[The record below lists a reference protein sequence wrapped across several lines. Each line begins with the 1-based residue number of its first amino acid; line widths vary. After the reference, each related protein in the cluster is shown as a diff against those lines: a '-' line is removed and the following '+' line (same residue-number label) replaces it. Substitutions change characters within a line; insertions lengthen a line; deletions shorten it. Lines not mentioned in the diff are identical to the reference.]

1 MKKRNILII
10 SALIIVLLSI
20 GIYLFIHHTNK
31 ITLKESNFIF
41 ELGNKVPFEVEYY
54 LKDKDKGKISNS
66 KIRFEND
73 DMFDTSNH
81 EIKTADSKFLDVGK
95 YKMYIEYKGN
105 KYYFNIEVKDTTAPN
120 FNNFIDEIII
130 EQNAVNVDLLKFYE
144 ASDLSSLTISIE
156 SDYDIEEIGEYKAII
171 KAKDLY
177 DNIISKEATI
187 KVISYDDLKNTE
199 VTKCLD
205 GTIFKSE
212 KRIESEKNK
221 IETSQSSSNNNT
233 TPKIEIV
240 DNNNNSN
247 NSKNES
253 NNNSSSSSSN
263 NTPTIVNATYRTD
276 ISNEIVNKINEYRKD
291 NGKTV
296 LPVTTEAQIEADRRA
311 KEIVSNPTHEG
322 SSYGFGE
329 NIGGGGIGT
338 DFFTLWKESFSH
350 NNAML
355 REQNTAIAVSIYQYN
370 NQWYAVAVF
379 RMNY

>member
-10 SALIIVLLSI
+10 SSLIVVLVSI
-20 GIYLFIHHTNK
+20 GIYLFIQHTNK
-31 ITLKESNFIF
+31 IALKESNFIF
-41 ELGNKVPFEVEYY
+41 ELGDKVPFEVEYY
-54 LKDKDKGKISNS
+54 LKEKDKDKISNS

-73 DMFDTSNH
+73 AMFDTSNN
-81 EIKTADSKFLDVGK
+81 EIRTIDSKFLDVGK
-95 YKMYIEYKGN
+95 YKMYIEYKDT
-105 KYYFNIEVKDTTAPN
+105 KYYFNIKVKDTTAPN
-120 FNNFIDEIII
+120 FNDFMDEIII
-130 EQNAVNVDLLKFYE
+130 EQNAVNVDLLKYYE

-156 SDYDIEEIGEYKAII
+156 SDYDIEKTGEYKAII
-171 KAKDLY
+171 KAKDVY
-177 DNIISKEATI
+177 DNIVSKDATI
-187 KVISYDDLKNTE
+187 KVISYDDLKNIE

-212 KRIESEKNK
+212 KRIESEKKK
-221 IETSQSSSNNNT
+221 IETNQYSSNNNT

-253 NNNSSSSSSN
+253 NNNSFSSPYD

-276 ISNEIVNKINEYRKD
+276 ISNEIVNKINEYRKY
-291 NGKTV
+291 NGQTV
-296 LPVTTEAQIEADRRA
+296 LPVTSEAQAEADRRA
-311 KEIVSNPTHEG
+311 KEIVTNPTHEG

>member
-10 SALIIVLLSI
+10 VILVTLLSAS
-20 GIYLFIHHTNK
+20 IYLFIQQKNK

-41 ELGNKVPFEVEYY
+41 EFGDKVPFEVEYY
-54 LKDKDKGKISNS
+54 LKDKNKDKISNS
-66 KIRFEND
+66 KIRFENN
-73 DMFDTSNH
+73 DMFDTSNN
-81 EIKTADSKFLDVGK
+81 EIKTVDSKYLDVGK
-95 YKMYIEYKGN
+95 YKMYIEYKKN
-105 KYYFNIEVKDTTAPN
+105 KYYFNVEVKDTTAPI
-120 FNNFIDEIII
+120 FNSFIEEIII

-144 ASDLSSLTISIE
+144 VLDLSNSTINIE
-156 SDYDIEEIGEYKAII
+156 SDFDIEKIGEYKAII
-171 KAKDLY
+171 KAKDQY
-177 DNIISKEATI
+177 NNIVSKDAVI
-187 KVISYDDLKNTE
+187 KVISFDDLKNTE

-205 GTIFKSE
+205 GSIFKSE
-212 KRIESEKNK
+212 KRIESEKKK
-221 IETSQSSSNNNT
+221 IETNQSSSINNT
-233 TPKIEIV
+233 TPKIEII
-240 DNNNNSN
+240 DNNKNSD

-253 NNNSSSSSSN
+253 NNNSSNSSVN
-263 NTPTIVNATYRTD
+263 DAPTIVNATYRTD
-276 ISNEIVNKINEYRKD
+276 ISNEIVNKINEYRKN
-291 NGKTV
+291 NGQTV
-296 LPVTTEAQIEADRRA
+296 LPITSEAQAEADRRA
-311 KEIVSNPTHEG
+311 KEIVTNPTHEG

>member
-10 SALIIVLLSI
+10 MILVVLLSVS
-20 GIYLFIHHTNK
+20 IYLFIQYTNK

-41 ELGNKVPFEVEYY
+41 ELGDNVPFEVDYY
-54 LKDKDKGKISNS
+54 LKDKDKDKISNS

-73 DMFDTSNH
+73 DIFDTSNN
-81 EIKTADSKFLDVGK
+81 EIKTVDSKFLDVGK
-95 YKMYIEYKGN
+95 YKMYIEYKDN
-105 KYYFNIEVKDTTAPN
+105 KYYFNIEVKDTTAPI

-130 EQNAVNVDLLKFYE
+130 EQNAVNVDLLKYYE
-144 ASDLSSLTISIE
+144 ASDISSLTINIE
-156 SDYDIEEIGEYKAII
+156 SDFDVEKVGEYKAII

-177 DNIISKEATI
+177 DNVTEKEATI
-187 KVISYDDLKNTE
+187 KVISYDDLTNTE

-212 KRIESEKNK
+212 KRIESEKSK
-221 IETSQSSSNNNT
+221 IETNQSSSYNPT

-240 DNNNNSN
+240 DNNNSN
-247 NSKNES
+247 NSNNES
-253 NNNSSSSSSN
+253 NNNSSSSSSS

-291 NGKTV
+291 NGKEV
-296 LPVTTEAQIEADRRA
+296 LPVTSEAQAEADRRA
-311 KEIVSNPTHEG
+311 KEIISNPTHEG
-322 SSYGFGE
+322 SSYGYGE

-338 DFFTLWKESFSH
+338 DFFTLWKDSFSH

-355 REQNTAIAVSIYQYN
+355 REQNTALAVSVYQYN

-379 RMNY
+379 RINY

>member
-10 SALIIVLLSI
+10 IIILIVLSI
-20 GIYLFIHHTNK
+20 STYLLLQHKNK
-31 ITLKESNFIF
+31 LTLKESNFIF
-41 ELGNKVPFEVEYY
+41 EFGEIVPFEVEYY
-54 LKDKDKGKISNS
+54 LKDKDKEKISNS

-73 DMFDTSNH
+73 NMFDTSND
-81 EIKTADSKFLDVGK
+81 EIKSIDSRNLNVGK
-95 YKMYIEYKGN
+95 YKMYIEYKDN
-105 KYYFNIEVKDTTAPN
+105 KYRFEVEVKDTSKPT

-130 EQNAVNVDLLKFYE
+130 EQNAVNVDLLKYYE
-144 ASDLSSLTISIE
+144 ATDLSSSTIVIE
-156 SDYDIEEIGEYKAII
+156 SDFEVDKVGEYKAII
-171 KAKDLY
+171 KAKDQY
-177 DNIISKEATI
+177 DNINEKEAII
-187 KVISYDDLKNTE
+187 KVIEYDKLNEIE

-212 KRIESEKNK
+212 KRIESEKKK
-221 IETSQSSSNNNT
+221 IETNQSVTNNNS

-240 DNNNNSN
+240 NNNDNSN
-247 NSKNES
+247 SPPKNKES
-253 NNNSSSSSSN
+253 PVTPDNTQNND
-263 NTPTIVNATYRTD
+263 IYRRD
-276 ISNEIVNKINEYRKD
+276 VAEQIVNKINEYRK
-291 NGKTV
+291 NNNLSI
-296 LPVTTEAQIEADRRA
+296 LPVTSEAQNEADRRA

-370 NQWYAVAVF
+370 NQWYAVTVF

>member
-10 SALIIVLLSI
+10 STLIVVLVSI
-20 GIYLFIHHTNK
+20 GIYLFIQHTNK

-41 ELGNKVPFEVEYY
+41 ELGDKVPFEVEYY
-54 LKDKDKGKISNS
+54 LKDKDKDKISNS

-73 DMFDTSNH
+73 AMFDTSNN
-81 EIKTADSKFLDVGK
+81 EIRTIDSKFLDVGK
-95 YKMYIEYKGN
+95 YKMYIEYKDT
-105 KYYFNIEVKDTTAPN
+105 KYYFNIKVKDTTAPN
-120 FNNFIDEIII
+120 FNDFMDEIII
-130 EQNAVNVDLLKFYE
+130 EQNAVNVDLLKYYE

-156 SDYDIEEIGEYKAII
+156 SDYDIEKTGEYKAII
-171 KAKDLY
+171 KAKDVY
-177 DNIISKEATI
+177 DNIVSKDATI
-187 KVISYDDLKNTE
+187 KVISYDDLKNIE

-212 KRIESEKNK
+212 KRIESEKKK
-221 IETSQSSSNNNT
+221 IETNQYSSNNNT

-253 NNNSSSSSSN
+253 NNNSFSSPYD

-276 ISNEIVNKINEYRKD
+276 ISNEIVNKINEYRKY
-291 NGKTV
+291 NGQTV
-296 LPVTTEAQIEADRRA
+296 LPVTSEAQAEADRRA
-311 KEIVSNPTHEG
+311 KEIVTNPTHEG

>member
-10 SALIIVLLSI
+10 VILVTLLSAS
-20 GIYLFIHHTNK
+20 IYLFIQQKNK

-41 ELGNKVPFEVEYY
+41 EFGDKVPFEVEYY
-54 LKDKDKGKISNS
+54 LKDKNKEKISNS
-66 KIRFEND
+66 KIRFENN
-73 DMFDTSNH
+73 DMFDTSNN
-81 EIKTADSKFLDVGK
+81 EIKTVDSKYLDVGK
-95 YKMYIEYKGN
+95 YKMYIEYKKN
-105 KYYFNIEVKDTTAPN
+105 KYYFNVEVKDTTAPI
-120 FNNFIDEIII
+120 FNSFIEEIII

-144 ASDLSSLTISIE
+144 VLDLSNSTINIE
-156 SDYDIEEIGEYKAII
+156 SDFDIEKIGEYKAII
-171 KAKDLY
+171 KAKDQY
-177 DNIISKEATI
+177 NNIVSKDAVI
-187 KVISYDDLKNTE
+187 KVISFDDLKNTE

-205 GTIFKSE
+205 GSIFKSE
-212 KRIESEKNK
+212 KRIESEKKK
-221 IETSQSSSNNNT
+221 IETNQSSSINNT
-233 TPKIEIV
+233 TPKIEII
-240 DNNNNSN
+240 DNNKNSD

-253 NNNSSSSSSN
+253 NNNSSNSSVN
-263 NTPTIVNATYRTD
+263 DAPTIVNATYRTD
-276 ISNEIVNKINEYRKD
+276 ISNEIVNKINEYRKS
-291 NGKTV
+291 NGQSV
-296 LPVTTEAQIEADRRA
+296 LPVTTEAQAEADRRA

>member
-10 SALIIVLLSI
+10 VILVTLLSAS
-20 GIYLFIHHTNK
+20 IYLFIQQKNK

-41 ELGNKVPFEVEYY
+41 EFGDKVPFEVEYY
-54 LKDKDKGKISNS
+54 LKDKNKDKISNS
-66 KIRFEND
+66 KIRFENN
-73 DMFDTSNH
+73 DMFDTSNN
-81 EIKTADSKFLDVGK
+81 EIKTVDSKYLDVGK
-95 YKMYIEYKGN
+95 YKMYIEYKKN
-105 KYYFNIEVKDTTAPN
+105 KYYFNVEVKDTTAPI
-120 FNNFIDEIII
+120 FNSFIEEIII

-144 ASDLSSLTISIE
+144 VLDLSNSTINIE
-156 SDYDIEEIGEYKAII
+156 SDFDIEKIGEYKAII
-171 KAKDLY
+171 KAKDQY
-177 DNIISKEATI
+177 NNIVSKDAVI
-187 KVISYDDLKNTE
+187 KVISFDDLKNTE

-205 GTIFKSE
+205 GSIFKSE
-212 KRIESEKNK
+212 KRIESEKKK
-221 IETSQSSSNNNT
+221 IETNQSSSINNT
-233 TPKIEIV
+233 TPKIEII
-240 DNNNNSN
+240 DNNKNSD

-253 NNNSSSSSSN
+253 NNNSSNSSVN
-263 NTPTIVNATYRTD
+263 DAPTIVNATYRTD
-276 ISNEIVNKINEYRKD
+276 ISNEIVNKINEYRKS
-291 NGKTV
+291 NGQSV
-296 LPVTTEAQIEADRRA
+296 LPVTTEAQAEADRRA

>member
-1 MKKRNILII
+1 MKKRNYLII
-10 SALIIVLLSI
+10 MILVILLSI
-20 GIYLFIHHTNK
+20 GIYVFLQHKNK

-41 ELGNKVPFEVEYY
+41 ELGDKVPFKVDYY
-54 LKDKDKGKISNS
+54 LKDKDKDKITNS
-66 KIRFEND
+66 KIRFENN
-73 DMFDTSNH
+73 DMFDTSDN
-81 EIKTADSKFLDVGK
+81 EIKTVDSKFLDVGK
-95 YKMYIEYKGN
+95 YKMYIEYKDK
-105 KYYFNIEVKDTTAPN
+105 KYYYNIKVKDTTAPI

-144 ASDLSSLTISIE
+144 ASDLSSSTINIE
-156 SDYDIEEIGEYKAII
+156 SDYDVEKVGEYKAII

-177 DNIISKEATI
+177 DNIVSKEAII
-187 KVISYDDLKNTE
+187 KVISYDDLKETE

-205 GTIFKSE
+205 GSIFKSE
-212 KRIESEKNK
+212 KRIESEKNQ
-221 IETSQSSSNNNT
+221 IETNQSSSNNNT

-240 DNNNNSN
+240 DNNKSN
-247 NSKNES
+247 NSQNES

-276 ISNEIVNKINEYRKD
+276 ISNEIVNKINEYRKN
-291 NGKTV
+291 NGQTV
-296 LPVTTEAQIEADRRA
+296 LPVTSEAQVEADRRA

-379 RMNY
+379 KMNY